1 MSSKKAF
8 EAALKVLKE
17 KHKKKY
23 NAPLGKRRCSKNL
36 SDDCLGLASE
46 DLFRGSICAD
56 CRRCQLQGWYGK
68 RIEREVDLKREV
80 ARRRKILKKN
90 HLNQKKSKCLRRSL
104 CERVAGQGPNAINN
118 S

>member
-36 SDDCLGLASE
+36 SEDCLGLASE

-68 RIEREVDLKREV
+68 RIEKRGGPKKRGRKKKEDSEEESSESEEEQV
-80 ARRRKILKKN
+80 SEKKPARA
-90 HLNQKKSKCLRRSL
+90 SGRSGTK
-104 CERVAGQGPNAINN
+104 RNK
-118 S
+118 

>member
-23 NAPLGKRRCSKNL
+23 NAPLGKRRCMKKV

-68 RIEREVDLKREV
+68 RIEKRGGPKKRGRKKKEDSEEESSESEEESITEMQPV
-80 ARRRKILKKN
+80 RKSARSGTQRKK
-90 HLNQKKSKCLRRSL
+90 
-104 CERVAGQGPNAINN
+104 
-118 S
+118 